1 MAIVTVKDKYQV
13 VIPSDVREKIA
24 LSIGDILK
32 ASVRGNTITLTP
44 QTLIDREI
52 AEGLDDIRKGHVSP
66 SYHSAHD
73 LIQALHR
80 ETRQRK
86 SKRQC

>member
-52 AEGLDDIRKGHVSP
+52 AEGLDDIRKGRVS
-66 SYHSAHD
+66 SQYHSAQD
-73 LIQALHR
+73 LIRALHR

>member
-52 AEGLDDIRKGHVSP
+52 AEGLEDIREGRISSP
-66 SYHSAHD
+66 YHSAQG
-73 LIQALHR
+73 LIRALHR